1 MVRLLEKNKTE
12 FLLTVAIIV
21 LDVGVIICSIGSGA
35 AVFKKIGV
43 EKMIKFWKN
52 KDEYKQTK
60 DGCENPII
68 PNDSKVKVRAYSQK
82 GMYICC
88 FIAGILYVGALAVEC
103 AKIFIEISF
112 MAELQWLLFIIC
124 RFIIFVL
131 AIAGAT
137 CNWDFWERIKKC
149 SSYSSDSDEGKV
161 VKKLKI
167 FFSVV
172 VICATIGLALEVVIS
187 LFFKKQKGTSSGE
200 VQSEVQNVVVK
211 EDKVY
216 A

>member
-35 AVFKKIGV
+35 AVFKKIGGV
-43 EKMIKFWKN
+43 KLVKSWDKDVHKAN
-52 KDEYKQTK
+52 KAL
-60 DGCENPII
+60 CESTR
-68 PNDSKVKVRAYSQK
+68 DVKLRAYSQK

-124 RFIIFVL
+124 RFIIFAL
-131 AIAGAT
+131 AIAGTT
-137 CNWDFWERIKKC
+137 CNWDFWERIYKKC
-149 SSYSSDSDEGKV
+149 YPFPSDSEEGKV

-167 FFSVV
+167 FFIVV

>member
-35 AVFKKIGV
+35 AVFKKIGGV
-43 EKMIKFWKN
+43 KLVKFWKN
-52 KDEYKQTK
+52 KDFYKRTK
-60 DGCENPII
+60 DYCESFE
-68 PNDSKVKVRAYSQK
+68 DVKVRAYGQK

-124 RFIIFVL
+124 RFIIFAL
-131 AIAGAT
+131 AIAGTT

-149 SSYSSDSDEGKV
+149 WSISSDSEAGKV

-167 FFSVV
+167 FFIVV